1 MERRL
6 LVARAK
12 LIAVDARP
20 LATTMVSVKL
30 GLTACMDFVNYQT
43 WRWTFRVVQ
52 GHEMPA

>member
-1 MERRL
+1 
-6 LVARAK
+6 VARAK

-30 GLTACMDFVNYQT
+30 GLTACMAFVNYQT